1 MRKRVQAMELIIK
14 QARRDNEAPKTY
26 KEKHGGE
33 QITEAKE
40 EAKNEEVFKFQ

>member
-14 QARRDNEAPKTY
+14 QARRDNEAPKKY

-33 QITEAKE
+33 QIKEARE
-40 EAKNEEVFKFQ
+40 ESKKEEVFKFK